1 MKNNF
6 LQEISSYLSL
16 PQELWVNQKPV
27 PVANPSVVVWNDTL
41 AEELEVPRLPDA
53 VWGGSELISGST
65 PFSQAYAGH
74 QFGHFTILG
83 DGRAVVLGEHVTS
96 GGRRVDIQ
104 LKGSG
109 RTPFSR
115 GGDGR
120 AALGPML
127 RELLISEFLHA
138 AGIPTTRCLAVVNT
152 GETVIREKP
161 LPGALMVRV
170 AESHLRVGTFEYAAQ
185 LEGNGPLQALLD
197 YAIRRHMPAVA
208 SAEVPAVA
216 FLQECC
222 RRQASLVAKWMAV
235 GFVHGVMNTDN
246 MAVSGETIDYGPCAF
261 LDEADPSAVYS
272 SIDQQGRY
280 AYGNQPRIAH
290 WNLAVLASALL
301 PLIDT
306 DTGKAEQFAT
316 EALNTFPRYFQ
327 IYWREEMAAKFGIQH
342 SREDDEEWIAGVL
355 QILEDTRQDYTTAF
369 TELEIRIPEGLE
381 DWGNRWQA
389 RCEEEGGLD
398 AARARM
404 KTVNPVVIPRN
415 YRMEEVLQA
424 AEAGEL
430 NPALAFLQEL
440 RQPFDRSRDRGAY
453 AQPPP
458 EGTPKVVTYCGT

>member
-1 MKNNF
+1 MTDF
-6 LQEISSYLSL
+6 LQQQPTYLDL
-16 PQELWVNQKPV
+16 PQPLWVDQKPV
-27 PVANPSVVVWNDTL
+27 PVADPSVVYWNGEL
-41 AEELEVPRLPDA
+41 AEALEIPRLTDA
-53 VWGGSELISGST
+53 VWGGSEVIPGSR

-74 QFGHFTILG
+74 QFGGFTILG
-83 DGRAVVLGEHVTS
+83 DGRAVVLGEHVTAA
-96 GGRRVDIQ
+96 GRRVDLQ

-120 AALGPML
+120 AVLGPML

-170 AESHLRVGTFEYAAQ
+170 AESHLRVGTFEFAAQ
-185 LEGNGPLQALLD
+185 LEGTHHLQALLE
-197 YAIRRHMPAVA
+197 YAIQRHLPQAA
-208 SAEVPAVA
+208 AAEVPAVA

-246 MAVSGETIDYGPCAF
+246 MAISGETIDYGPCAF
-261 LDEADPSAVYS
+261 LDEADPGAVYS

-301 PLIDT
+301 PLIDA
-306 DTGKAEQFAT
+306 DTGKAESIAT

-327 IYWREEMAAKFGIQH
+327 IFWREEMAAKFGIQQ
-342 SREDDEEWIAGVL
+342 SREEDEEWIADFL
-355 QILEDTRQDYTTAF
+355 QTLEETRQDYTTAF
-369 TELEIRIPEGLE
+369 TALETRIPEGAGT
-381 DWGNRWQA
+381 WAQRWQA
-389 RCEEEGGLD
+389 RCEEEGGLE

-404 KTVNPVVIPRN
+404 KTVNPLVIPRN

-424 AEAGEL
+424 AEEGEL
-430 NPALAFLQEL
+430 NPALAFLEEL
-440 RQPFDRSRDRGAY
+440 RQPFDRTRDRGED
-453 AQPPP
+453 AQPPL
-458 EGTPKVVTYCGT
+458 EGTPRVVTYCGT